1 MPDAAAGGAAFLN
14 GQEIVNDARTM
25 AYLEAG
31 YGPTSLRV
39 SGGCACPRIRE
50 LIECNSDPYAS
61 PSSDPAPWYD
71 ASVPES
77 ADFAG
82 FLTTD
87 FEGLG
92 STYTRTS
99 TDKITGGAVLGRLRP
114 QPRTLTWKGLLFGR
128 SDSAVQ
134 FGLRWLTAN
143 LRGTNCACGGE
154 DLDILVSCPETVVPA
169 VPVCGPTSS
178 PSVWTHCP
186 SVNGAPGWVANI
198 GPVPEG
204 YTFPVDGSNSP
215 NLTSILPGDGEIDI
229 FSAGPSFDPC
239 TYTYNG
245 IPHVAYYGG
254 PPIIW
259 QPIPNST
266 GGQVPEGPELYV
278 VVQGPNYDN
287 TDPMPTW
294 SPSSVLT
301 GYVTPLP
308 SAQLLPLARPEA
320 CPPFTQPDAF
330 RQLKNVGLI
339 DGPKIL
345 SQRRMGCTSSCG
357 NSSCTG
363 DTLMIEVQFS
373 LMAGNP
379 YLFGCSVCLAANE
392 PFPINEDPFCN
403 WHKVFD
409 GGDTSSCGADQC
421 PPSVDCTVDI
431 GCPEANLPDIPAFKD
446 RCFCDPI
453 DPVQFCCPVPADS
466 FGQFFDGAPVI
477 EIYSGSKSMR
487 ATTIR
492 FFNNPQGRDCCTI
505 AEDPCLNCDSLQI
518 RFIPANSTMV
528 IDGTTR
534 TVTVQ
539 CPGMGTPIL
548 ADHLTVTPFAWPM
561 LQCAD
566 FCICVETE
574 GAQVAT
580 DATVTVL
587 VTPREM

>member
-154 DLDILVSCPETVVPA
+154 DLDILISCPEVVPVSA
-169 VPVCGPTSS
+169 PFCGPS
-178 PSVWTHCP
+178 PWTWCDDLQ
-186 SVNGAPGWVANI
+186 AWI
-198 GPVPEG
+198 GTVGPTPTGYVYPTEG
-204 YTFPVDGSNSP
+204 SLSP
-215 NLTSILPGDGEIDI
+215 NLNALWAPLAPDGEIALYSGDDPPACNSSTLDAVHMRWNMPGPHWTSTTGAAGTSPTGAFLYTI
-229 FSAGPSFDPC
+229 VYGPSFSSSDPS
-239 TYTYNG
+239 
-245 IPHVAYYGG
+245 PA
-254 PPIIW
+254 W
-259 QPIPNST
+259 
-266 GGQVPEGPELYV
+266 
-278 VVQGPNYDN
+278 D
-287 TDPMPTW
+287 
-294 SPSSVLT
+294 PSSVLT
-301 GYVTPLP
+301 GVAAPVGFQP
-308 SAQLLPLARPEA
+308 IARPEA

-357 NSSCTG
+357 NSSCVG

-421 PPSVDCTVDI
+421 PPSVDCTVDV
-431 GCPEANLPDIPAFKD
+431 GCPEADLPNIPAFKD